1 MWGNK
6 GLWTKP
12 GRQAGPRC
20 PTKKHLASSSS
31 TLGSNTQ
38 SLTSLLEMLETRQ
51 AGCEMTQ
58 GRMGS
63 CHQSLRWEAEG
74 CCFLSKGKLASI
86 GPVR

>member
-1 MWGNK
+1 
-6 GLWTKP
+6 
-12 GRQAGPRC
+12 
-20 PTKKHLASSSS
+20 
-31 TLGSNTQ
+31 
-38 SLTSLLEMLETRQ
+38 LTSLLEMLETRQ